1 MSDRDVEYLLIGGGE
16 ASGAAVQALRERT
29 AGSVLLVGRE
39 FDPPYERPP
48 CSKGYLQGTEAREA
62 AFIVAPEWYAENDVE
77 LLTRTTV
84 TALDPASRTA
94 TLSNREQVGFGKALI
109 ATGSNVR
116 RLHADGDELEGIHYL
131 RTLPNTE
138 AIREDLADAEHVVV
152 IGGSYIGCEVAASL
166 ARPGRTVHVV
176 MQERHPLERGF
187 GATVGA
193 FFGDVLASHGVLL
206 HATDELERFEGTGRV
221 AAVITKAG
229 LTLPGEVV
237 VIGAGVTP
245 EVRLA
250 RGAGLEVGERGGL
263 LCDAQLQTSA
273 PGVFAAGDVCEYAS
287 IIHGHTLRLEHWD
300 VARTQGQCAARNM
313 LGDGADYDVVP
324 YFFSDLAD
332 WASLEYV
339 GPAYEWDR
347 EVVRG
352 SIAEGSF
359 TNWYLSSSRVVAALS
374 VGRSEDLDHARR
386 LLRTGAVL
394 DDAQV
399 GALADIGSDLA
410 AIGPSA

>member
-1 MSDRDVEYLLIGGGE
+1 
-16 ASGAAVQALRERT
+16 
-29 AGSVLLVGRE
+29 
-39 FDPPYERPP
+39 
-48 CSKGYLQGTEAREA
+48 
-62 AFIVAPEWYAENDVE
+62 
-77 LLTRTTV
+77 
-84 TALDPASRTA
+84 
-94 TLSNREQVGFGKALI
+94 
-109 ATGSNVR
+109 
-116 RLHADGDELEGIHYL
+116 
-131 RTLPNTE
+131 
-138 AIREDLADAEHVVV
+138 
-152 IGGSYIGCEVAASL
+152 
-166 ARPGRTVHVV
+166 
-176 MQERHPLERGF
+176 
-187 GATVGA
+187 
-193 FFGDVLASHGVLL
+193 
-206 HATDELERFEGTGRV
+206 
-221 AAVITKAG
+221 
-229 LTLPGEVV
+229 
-237 VIGAGVTP
+237 
-245 EVRLA
+245 
-250 RGAGLEVGERGGL
+250 
-263 LCDAQLQTSA
+263 
-273 PGVFAAGDVCEYAS
+273 
-287 IIHGHTLRLEHWD
+287 
-300 VARTQGQCAARNM
+300 M